1 MTKKSDAQIEAQ
13 TCEPQHLDS
22 SQCEEKKLTNRLTY
36 EDKAKTP
43 QNGGSVIDCAEDECN
58 LGYYVF
64 DHPEYT
70 VQKINEIFLS

>member
-1 MTKKSDAQIEAQ
+1 MTKKTDAQIESQ
-13 TCEPQHLDS
+13 KCVPQNLDDSECEKRK
-22 SQCEEKKLTNRLTY
+22 EYNRLTY

-43 QNGGSVIDCAEDECN
+43 QNGGEVVDCTEDDCN

-70 VQKINEIFLS
+70 VRKINEIFSL